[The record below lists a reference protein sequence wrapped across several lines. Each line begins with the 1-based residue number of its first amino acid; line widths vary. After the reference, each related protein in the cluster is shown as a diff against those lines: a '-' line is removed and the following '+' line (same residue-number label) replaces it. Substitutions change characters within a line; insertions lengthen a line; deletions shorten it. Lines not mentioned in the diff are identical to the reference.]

1 MVDSRAQV
9 SLLLR
14 LVLRIPVTDWEN
26 HGFRLGDTEEEDS
39 LEWTKGTNVSFSRS
53 PSPFP
58 PKARFC
64 LGTDPLRETWA

>member
-14 LVLRIPVTDWEN
+14 LVLGIPVTDWEE
-26 HGFRLGDTEEEDS
+26 HSFRLGDTEEEDG
-39 LEWTKGTNVSFSRS
+39 LEQARGIQVSFPRS

-58 PKARFC
+58 VRAPFC